1 MIAAVFREPFMNKR
15 YLVLLAAFTFAVALP
30 MFAASSPKGGIL
42 YTFKGGSDGSL
53 PLAPLVTDAKGN
65 LYGTTAEGGSSTSCD
80 GYGCGTVFELIA
92 PSSPSGA
99 WQEKVLYAFTGHAD
113 GAYPVGGLILD
124 AAGNLYGTTE
134 EGGDLNNPFCVS
146 QAGQGVG
153 CGTVFELSPPI
164 NGGPWSETVL
174 HTFEGAPDGELPGA
188 ALVFDKSGN
197 LYGTTL
203 LGGQNPTCT
212 CGSVF
217 ELSPG
222 TGGSWIETILSSFED
237 SSDDGNP
244 TSSLVFDSLGNLYGT
259 TVGTVYQLVPPSN
272 GGTWALNTINTFG
285 NPIGFNLAVFV
296 GGLLFDPSGN
306 LFVTTTYSALQ
317 ENGLAFELAPPES
330 GTMWTETNL
339 HTFAGGGDAHPY
351 GFVEDASGNLY
362 GTTEGDQRNSCGEIF
377 RLSDSGG
384 AWNQAILH
392 SFSNLR
398 FTQGCIPQAPLV
410 YGKWRALYGTTS
422 EGGDKTCA
430 YYYGCGTVFGFLP

>member
-1 MIAAVFREPFMNKR
+1 MKKQFAI
-15 YLVLLAAFTFAVALP
+15 LVIGFAVVAVLP

-42 YTFKGGSDGSL
+42 YTFKGGSDGNL
-53 PLAPLVTDAKGN
+53 PLAPVVADAKGN

-80 GYGCGTVFELIA
+80 GYGCGTIFELIA
-92 PSSPSGA
+92 PSSPSGV
-99 WQEKVLYAFTGHAD
+99 WQEKVLYAFTGGSD
-113 GAYPVGGLILD
+113 GSFPIGALILD
-124 AAGNLYGTTE
+124 SAGNLYGTTQA
-134 EGGDLNNPFCVS
+134 GGDLGSQSCGNPPS
-146 QAGQGVG
+146 G
-153 CGTVFELSPPI
+153 CGVVFDLSPPI
-164 NGGPWSETVL
+164 NGGSWTETVL
-174 HTFEGAPDGELPGA
+174 HTFEGAPDGAFPGS
-188 ALVFDKSGN
+188 ALIFDNVGN

-203 LGGQNPTCT
+203 LGGQNLTCT

-222 TGGSWIETILSSFED
+222 AGGSWTETILSSFVD

-259 TVGTVYQLVPPSN
+259 TVGTVYQLVPPN
-272 GGTWALNTINTFG
+272 DGGTWTLNTINTFG
-285 NPIGFNLAVFV
+285 NPVGFNLAVFI
-296 GGLLFDPSGN
+296 GGLLFDPHGN

-317 ENGLAFELAPPES
+317 KNGLAFELTPPES

-362 GTTEGDQRNSCGEIF
+362 GTTEGSQRNSCGEIF
-377 RLSDSGG
+377 RLSDSAGG
-384 AWNQAILH
+384 WNQAILH

-398 FTQGCIPQAPLV
+398 FTQGCLPQAPLV
-410 YGKWRALYGTTS
+410 YGKWKALYGTTS